1 MLLSN
6 LVKLINK
13 DTTKL
18 ESLSLADSKL
28 RNHTV
33 IILNG
38 LGLNQCVTTLD
49 IR

>member
-1 MLLSN
+1 MLLGN
-6 LVKLINK
+6 LVTLINK
-13 DTTKL
+13 DTAKL

-28 RNHTV
+28 RSYTV
-33 IILNG
+33 TILDG